1 VHTCAACLSCKA
13 ASQVHGCGVWRVAC
27 GVWRVAC
34 GVWRVWRV
42 ACVACGVAGIRRGDS
57 MPTARLAC
65 QNLVLSAGMHVA
77 LEPDI
82 VVVPQMSGGGF
93 MQCGLVEYVGILRDV
108 LAMDKNLMVG
118 PSPLDPGCSVRACL
132 DH

>member
-1 VHTCAACLSCKA
+1 VA
-13 ASQVHGCGVWRVAC
+13 CGVWRVAC
-27 GVWRVAC
+27 GVCGVC